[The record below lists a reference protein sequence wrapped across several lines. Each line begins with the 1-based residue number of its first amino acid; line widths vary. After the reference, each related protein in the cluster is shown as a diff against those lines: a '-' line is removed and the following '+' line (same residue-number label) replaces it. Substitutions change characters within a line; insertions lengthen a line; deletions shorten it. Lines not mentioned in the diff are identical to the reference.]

1 MDKISI
7 TVNGKTF
14 EAEGKD
20 LFEVIDNFLNN
31 TTEEEYNDIPDEYED
46 YEDYLSIDDFKPSA
60 CTDMEKYDD
69 LKAKLDNRTEW
80 IKKHPK
86 ADLTDVKADLEN
98 KYKAI
103 QEIIKRMDYMRRA
116 YQAAQVYILN
126 VKNMNHEN

>member
-14 EAEGKD
+14 KAEGKD
-20 LFEVIDNFLNN
+20 LFEIIDKFLNN
-31 TTEEEYNDIPDEYED
+31 TEEEYNDIPDEYED

-60 CTDMEKYDD
+60 CIDMQKYDD
-69 LKAKLDNRTEW
+69 LKAKLDKRLEW

-86 ADLTDVKADLEN
+86 ADLTDVKSDLDI

-103 QEIIKRMDYMRRA
+103 QEILKRMDYVRRA
-116 YQAAQVYILN
+116 YQAAQTYILD
-126 VKNMNHEN
+126 VKRNNHEN

>member
-20 LFEVIDNFLNN
+20 LFEIIDNFLNN
-31 TTEEEYNDIPDEYED
+31 TEEEYNDIPNEYEN
-46 YEDYLSIDDFKPSA
+46 YEDYLCINDFKPSA
-60 CTDMEKYDD
+60 CIDTKKYDD
-69 LKAKLDNRTEW
+69 LRAKLDKRIEW

-86 ADLTDVKADLEN
+86 ADLTNVKDNLDIKYNAIVEILKRMNYLRDA
-98 KYKAI
+98 YKA
-103 QEIIKRMDYMRRA
+103 
-116 YQAAQVYILN
+116 AQGYILC

>member
-20 LFEVIDNFLNN
+20 LFEIIDKFLNN
-31 TTEEEYNDIPDEYED
+31 TEEEYDDIPDEYED

-60 CTDMEKYDD
+60 CIDMEKYDD
-69 LKAKLDNRTEW
+69 LKAKLDKRLEW

-86 ADLTDVKADLEN
+86 ADLTDVKDDLDI

-103 QEIIKRMDYMRRA
+103 QEVLKRMDYVRRA
-116 YQAAQVYILN
+116 YQAAQVYVLD
-126 VKNMNHEN
+126 VKHIDHEN